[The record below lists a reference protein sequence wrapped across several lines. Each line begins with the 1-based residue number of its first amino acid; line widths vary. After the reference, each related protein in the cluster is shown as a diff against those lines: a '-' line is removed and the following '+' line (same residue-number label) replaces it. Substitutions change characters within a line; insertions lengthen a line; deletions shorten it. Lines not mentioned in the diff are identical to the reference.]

1 MGLWLAGWR
10 CARLKETEPR
20 ALITRAGGV
29 GGGVGSQAGGFGGG
43 VGSQASGFGGGAPG
57 DPGGSL
63 EGMGDGISVLAYGA
77 GWGLIGGCALPRAP
91 ITEPLQLARVGSKS
105 R

>member
-1 MGLWLAGWR
+1 MGLWLAGWL
-10 CARLKETEPR
+10 CARVKEIEPR
-20 ALITRAGGV
+20 ALGTPAGDF

-91 ITEPLQLARVGSKS
+91 ITKPLQLARVGSKS